1 LKVFRETKGR
11 RTEGRK
17 EEDTVR
23 YGERIEK
30 IDDDGRKRKEQK

>member
-17 EEDTVR
+17 EDTER
-23 YGERIEK
+23 GGERIEET
-30 IDDDGRKRKEQK
+30 DEDRKERSKEK

>member
-1 LKVFRETKGR
+1 LKVFRGTRGR

-17 EEDTVR
+17 EEDTER

-30 IDDDGRKRKEQK
+30 IDDEGKKRNK